1 MVRLPHALDRVLE
14 LRIALDARRAT
25 HGIRCAGFVRVA
37 GRRRDRQHAAD
48 RPDSVRLTVVIDE
61 GLNHLGAESIV
72 AAI

>member
-1 MVRLPHALDRVLE
+1 MVRLPHALDRLLE
-14 LRIALDARRAT
+14 RGVVLDARRAT
-25 HGIRCAGFVRVA
+25 HGIRCPGFVRVA